1 MGCVVDHFYVL
12 VPNSA
17 RNLDA
22 LKKLAAHVRWVVF
35 MLMSDNSKA
44 NARFKAF
51 VTMGTRNFILG
62 RRSVF
67 FLTFLTA
74 SRHAAV

>member
-51 VTMGTRNFILG
+51 VTMEFPISTVARATMVGF
-62 RRSVF
+62 SC
-67 FLTFLTA
+67 
-74 SRHAAV
+74 

>member
-51 VTMGTRNFILG
+51 VTMEISNFNSSTCHHGRILLLKG
-62 RRSVF
+62 HF
-67 FLTFLTA
+67 F
-74 SRHAAV
+74 